1 MRERGKGEGSASH
14 ELIETFNPSPQ
25 SSPLARER
33 WKTPNNQLGEFQ
45 TGFLHRERLRFNF
58 V

>member
-14 ELIETFNPSPQ
+14 ELIETFNTSPQ
-25 SSPLARER
+25 SSPLSRGEAEMQ
-33 WKTPNNQLGEFQ
+33 NNELGEFRIS
-45 TGFLHRERLRFNF
+45 FLHRERLRFNF